1 MDYNDYCD
9 FLMDTND
16 FIYEFMPNFKD
27 IRQNRNG

>member
-16 FIYEFMPNFKD
+16 FKMAIPHRLPL
-27 IRQNRNG
+27 RQI